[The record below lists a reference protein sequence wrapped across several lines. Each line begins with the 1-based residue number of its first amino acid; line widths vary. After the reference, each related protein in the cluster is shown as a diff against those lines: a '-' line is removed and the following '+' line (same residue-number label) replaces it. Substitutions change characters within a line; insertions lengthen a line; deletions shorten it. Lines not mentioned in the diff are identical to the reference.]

1 MSQEKCV
8 GLGPMAASSIWEKSN
23 QMGLQKTT
31 STSDQSIKS
40 YTVKKY
46 NNNERIKCNLEEFSR
61 KNRNDK
67 HSCRSRRGVI

>member
-8 GLGPMAASSIWEKSN
+8 GLGPMAARSIWEKSN

-31 STSDQSIKS
+31 NTSVPSIYL

-46 NNNERIKCNLEEFSR
+46 NNNKKRIKCNLEEFSR

-67 HSCRSRRGVI
+67 QLLE